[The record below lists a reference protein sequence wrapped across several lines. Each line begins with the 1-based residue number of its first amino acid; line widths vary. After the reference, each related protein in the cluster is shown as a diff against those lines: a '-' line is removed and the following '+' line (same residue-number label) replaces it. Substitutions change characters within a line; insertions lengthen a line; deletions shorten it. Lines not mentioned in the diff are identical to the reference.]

1 MRFRKHLITTAA
13 VAAVTAVL
21 VSCGPIVETR
31 GNLVDDQRLNQI
43 TVGQTTRD
51 DAAFIL
57 GTPSATAPFQ
67 DDQAWFYIGQ
77 VAETRAFFQPQIVEQ
92 QVVALTFDEQGFVS
106 AVERLNLDD
115 GEQVDLVNRE
125 TPTRGREMSIMEQ
138 LLGNLGQRLG
148 QSMD

>member
-1 MRFRKHLITTAA
+1 MGFKYLIKTSALA
-13 VAAVTAVL
+13 VATGVL
-21 VSCGPIVETR
+21 VACGPIVETR

-51 DAAFIL
+51 DAAYIL
-57 GTPSATAPFQ
+57 GSPSVTAPFQ
-67 DDQAWFYIGQ
+67 DDEAWFYVGQ
-77 VAETRAFFQPQIVEQ
+77 VAETRAFFQPQIVER
-92 QVVALTFDEQGFVS
+92 QVVALTFDDQGFVS
-106 AVERLNLDD
+106 AIERLDLED
-115 GEQVDLVNRE
+115 GQQVDLVGRE

>member
-1 MRFRKHLITTAA
+1 MGFNTHLIKTAA
-13 VAAVTAVL
+13 FAAVTIAL

-31 GNLVDDQRLNQI
+31 GNLIDDQRLNQI
-43 TVGQTTRD
+43 SVGQTTRD

-67 DDQAWFYIGQ
+67 DDEAWFYIGQ
-77 VAETRAFFQPQIVEQ
+77 VAETRAFFQPQIVDRK
-92 QVVALTFDEQGFVS
+92 VVALTFDDQGFVS

-115 GEQVDLVNRE
+115 GERVDLVGRE

-148 QSMD
+148 QSRD

>member
-1 MRFRKHLITTAA
+1 MALRSFVKFPA
-13 VAAVTAVL
+13 VAATALVL
-21 VSCGPIVETR
+21 LSCSPIVETR
-31 GNLVDDQRLNQI
+31 GNMIDDRRLNQI
-43 TVGQTTRD
+43 NVGQTTRD

-67 DDQAWFYIGQ
+67 EDEAWFYIGQ
-77 VAETRAFFQPQIVEQ
+77 VAETRAFFEPQIVER
-92 QVVALTFDEQGFVS
+92 QVVALTFDQQGFVS
-106 AVERLNLDD
+106 AVERLNLED
-115 GEQVDLVNRE
+115 GENVDLVNRE